1 MGDLGL
7 PSLPPNYLFSYLL
20 TDVLLGA
27 AQARGGGRAEPGFAR
42 R

>member
-20 TDVLLGA
+20 TNVLGA